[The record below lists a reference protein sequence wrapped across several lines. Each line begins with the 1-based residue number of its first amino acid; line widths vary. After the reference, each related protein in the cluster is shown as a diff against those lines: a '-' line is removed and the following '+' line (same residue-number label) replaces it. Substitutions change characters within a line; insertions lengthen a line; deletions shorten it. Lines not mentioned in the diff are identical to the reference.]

1 MIKFAPL
8 AALATLATFAMVPV
22 AVHAAEASQSVRAAA
37 ADATT
42 VKVTEG
48 KMIYGANGQRLAP
61 VYRVNGDGS
70 VQLIL
75 EGRLVTIAAANL
87 TTANG
92 KVATTQTKAQLLP

>member
-1 MIKFAPL
+1 MNKFAPL
-8 AALATLATFAMVPV
+8 AALATLATFTLLPV

-37 ADATT
+37 TEAA

-48 KMIYGANGQRLAP
+48 KMVYGSNGQRLAP
-61 VYRVNGDGS
+61 VYRVNSDGS

-75 EGRLVTIAAANL
+75 EGKLVTITAATL

-92 KVATTQTKAQLLP
+92 KVATTLTKAQLLP